1 MVKALERGL
10 SLSDFEHL
18 TVGFIVGYIATYNNL
33 YDETEEEKADRAER
47 EATQSDYDA
56 F

>member
-1 MVKALERGL
+1 LTVRALERGL

-18 TVGFIVGYIATYNNL
+18 TVGMIIDYIITFNNL
-33 YDETEEEKADRAER
+33 CEGSEEETERIAGQADF
-47 EATQSDYDA
+47 DA